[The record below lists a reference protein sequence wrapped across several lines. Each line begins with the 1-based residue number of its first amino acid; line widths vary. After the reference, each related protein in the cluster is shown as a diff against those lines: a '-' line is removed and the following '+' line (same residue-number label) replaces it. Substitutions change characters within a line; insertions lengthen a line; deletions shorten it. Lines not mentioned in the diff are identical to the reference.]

1 MNKKNSTSGLLKGMA
16 LGAMVATAVTIAIT
30 NKKDVSKKAKE
41 IMNNTADSISSFI
54 KTSWINKARTLFD
67 PCFIVYYQFFNF
79 VIYYFVWVSFTELS
93 YIFR

>member
-41 IMNNTADSISSFI
+41 IMDNTADSISSFI
-54 KTSWINKARTLFD
+54 KTS
-67 PCFIVYYQFFNF
+67 
-79 VIYYFVWVSFTELS
+79 
-93 YIFR
+93 